1 MSIFTNGNTLTV
13 TVRGPGELYLLS
25 YQSNAQL
32 GNNVGSLTTASEGI
46 TKFVISHSYTYERFA
61 FFFAG
66 EGEAVYS
73 VGSGLLRRPVG
84 KNWKEASLV
93 SWGSE
98 SVTTEDVEEIA
109 SGANSVD
116 GEGTMFIVYQDN

>member
-32 GNNVGSLTTASEGI
+32 GDNIGSLTTASEGI

-61 FFFAG
+61 FFFA
-66 EGEAVYS
+66 EE
-73 VGSGLLRRPVG
+73 RRGGV
-84 KNWKEASLV
+84 
-93 SWGSE
+93 
-98 SVTTEDVEEIA
+98 
-109 SGANSVD
+109 
-116 GEGTMFIVYQDN
+116 